1 MINWIVTASLKQR
14 ALVLLATLILIGV
27 GLWSALRLPVDAVP
41 DITNV
46 QVQVNTEVPALAPD
60 EIEKLVTFP
69 IETELAGLPGM
80 TEIRS
85 LSKYGLSQVTM
96 VFEDGS
102 DIYLLRQLVSER
114 LQTVKEDIPEGLTP
128 QLAPIATGLGVANTR
143 YLRSR

>member
-1 MINWIVTASLKQR
+1 MINWLVTTALRQR
-14 ALVLLATLILIGV
+14 RLVLLATLILIVIGV
-27 GLWSALRLPVDAVP
+27 WSAVRLPVDAVP

-69 IETELAGLPGM
+69 IEIELAGLPGM

-114 LQTVKEDIPEGLTP
+114 LQTVKESLPEGLTP
-128 QLAPIATGLGVANTR
+128 QLAPIATGLGEI
-143 YLRSR
+143 YY